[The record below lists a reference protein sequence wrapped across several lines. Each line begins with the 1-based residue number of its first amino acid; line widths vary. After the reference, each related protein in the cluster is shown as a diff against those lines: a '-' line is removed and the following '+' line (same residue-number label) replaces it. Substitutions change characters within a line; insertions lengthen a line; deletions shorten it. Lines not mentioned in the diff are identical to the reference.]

1 MACHFVAPTEVGVL
15 SHNVHL
21 EPNGVHLE
29 FGGCCDWRMKS
40 VIVFLILKNMVTVI
54 YMLTSNQPLFVHSKT
69 GDEPILIFGMW
80 YWYEYTMKKMQKIF
94 LISRAG
100 YGS

>member
-1 MACHFVAPTEVGVL
+1 MNA
-15 SHNVHL
+15 
-21 EPNGVHLE
+21 
-29 FGGCCDWRMKS
+29 
-40 VIVFLILKNMVTVI
+40 VI
-54 YMLTSNQPLFVHSKT
+54 YMLTSNQPLLVHSKT

-94 LISRAG
+94 LISRAV